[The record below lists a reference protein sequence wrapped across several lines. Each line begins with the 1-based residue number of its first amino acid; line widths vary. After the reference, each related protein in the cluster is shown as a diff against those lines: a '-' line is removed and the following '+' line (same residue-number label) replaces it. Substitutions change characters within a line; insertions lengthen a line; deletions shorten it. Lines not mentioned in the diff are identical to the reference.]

1 MKIRNILYYGW
12 PVLVVGIALI
22 FYFQDRANPSGAG
35 QRLYTTHCANC
46 HMDNGQGLRR
56 LIPPLA
62 GADYVNAA
70 GAEMACLIRNG
81 IADTMV
87 VNGVIYSGVMPGNTY
102 LDEVELVAVL
112 NYIKQSWGNS
122 GETVTYP
129 EVKKALSQCP

>member
-1 MKIRNILYYGW
+1 
-12 PVLVVGIALI
+12 
-22 FYFQDRANPSGAG
+22 
-35 QRLYTTHCANC
+35 
-46 HMDNGQGLRR
+46 MDNGQGLRR

-87 VNGVIYSGVMPGNTY
+87 VNGVTYSGVMPGNTY